1 MAESA
6 PVARGIAKSLLP
18 SLGGDAEPP
27 AILELFATGKG
38 DLSNEVKTA
47 LASYVYGCAVV
58 FDSATGLLS
67 DTPDPPPSN
76 AAPLSAPRLSDP
88 YRHPSAKVAAAWDN
102 YQAELQAYIGP
113 PPARPR
119 PSPHTEFGRTKT
131 SARVEIV
138 AGRRNVAPNQHRG
151 GRLHRA
157 GGDRRGGTGNCVWL
171 MPAKP
176 TATSHIATSL
186 AWVGSFA
193 TASVPRPAP
202 RAA

>member
-1 MAESA
+1 LNENHADAASRATANRVAASMAGDA
-6 PVARGIAKSLLP
+6 GDAVARGIAKSLLP
-18 SLGGDAEPP
+18 SLGGDAKPP

-119 PSPHTEFGRTKT
+119 PSPHTE
-131 SARVEIV
+131 SA
-138 AGRRNVAPNQHRG
+138 GP
-151 GRLHRA
+151 
-157 GGDRRGGTGNCVWL
+157 
-171 MPAKP
+171 K
-176 TATSHIATSL
+176 
-186 AWVGSFA
+186 
-193 TASVPRPAP
+193 PRPGWKS
-202 RAA
+202 